1 MSSPVSWHTLPTE
14 IQLAVIDGL
23 RQPDVLALSKVD
35 QRTYR
40 ACVPAIFK
48 SVKIPNF
55 EALQRFLCNV
65 PRGYLSHIQELFIST
80 QDAVSKPISLRV
92 RTDFVISLLSATPR
106 LVKLSLQM
114 AGSLDKS
121 VITPFPY
128 LTALKH
134 LHIANCAEEE
144 KTPLSERLVVSI
156 AASLRNL
163 EDLSLDRIS
172 RSKIHAPDLDGV
184 FPYIP
189 LVIGDE
195 DIPTHSLLGPDLSLP
210 SLLRIPSLRKLTI
223 RDTHLG
229 DERWATTSVA
239 CRLEVLDLGSCQH
252 ANDAFTERIMA
263 AVGPSVDE
271 FTLTTAVSDN
281 LFAKPSVTP
290 LQRLRKLHITPYFPI
305 ESVVDT
311 MSNLAGSPIET
322 LSMQCYEDDVVDA
335 CAALEDFLSLKIER
349 GPRFYD
355 KLKNINVSVTSNLDG
370 SLVTPEEAHERLAA
384 TRRLQA
390 FCWDLCLASI
400 VEKYAASNGGEHT
413 SVTSFTDARRVKG
426 RSNTI

>member
-1 MSSPVSWHTLPTE
+1 MSSPFAWHTLPTE
-14 IQLAVIDGL
+14 IQLAIIDPL
-23 RQPDVLALSKVD
+23 RQQDVLALSKVD

-55 EALQRFLCNV
+55 EALQRFLDNV
-65 PRGYLSHIQELFIST
+65 PRGYLSHIQELFLST
-80 QDAVSKPISLRV
+80 QDAILKSISPRV

-114 AGSLDKS
+114 AGSLDTS

-134 LHIANCAEEE
+134 LHIANCGEEE
-144 KTPLSERLVVSI
+144 NFPLSERLVVSI

-163 EDLSLDRIS
+163 EDLSLDRVS
-172 RSKIHAPDLDGV
+172 RSKIHAPELEGV

-195 DIPTHSLLGPDLSLP
+195 DIPTHPLLGTDLSLP

-229 DERWATTSVA
+229 DERWATTPVA

-290 LQRLRKLHITPYFPI
+290 LQSLRKLHITPYFPI

-335 CAALEDFLSLKIER
+335 CAALEDFLFLKVER
-349 GPRFYD
+349 GPQFYD
-355 KLKNINVSVTSNLDG
+355 KLKNINVSVTSSLDG
-370 SLVTPEEAHERLAA
+370 SSVTPEEAHERLAA

-390 FCWDLCLASI
+390 FCWDLCLGSI
-400 VEKYAASNGGEHT
+400 VEKYAASDGGERT